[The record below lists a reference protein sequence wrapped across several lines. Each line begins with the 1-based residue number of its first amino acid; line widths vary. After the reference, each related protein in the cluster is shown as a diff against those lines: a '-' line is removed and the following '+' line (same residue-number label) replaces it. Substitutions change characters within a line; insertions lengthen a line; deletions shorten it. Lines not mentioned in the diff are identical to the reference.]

1 MNKKIKMNVSILLA
15 CLMLTGGVTQVRS
28 QAQEDEPTNPDEV
41 TVQTT
46 TNQLS
51 SDFYRAV
58 IIDGQYQI
66 GASASSNNN
75 LSSAAN
81 IRAFEE
87 GLLRISKQVF
97 PTEQYFMQ
105 EGQIIDEA
113 TMTSWLARESAT
125 NPEGLNPALPEED
138 AETQSSLEESLAS
151 EESVDP
157 ADDPEDVTEEG
168 AEENEQIVTNV
179 QSTPIYLSQV
189 AEKNL
194 MVETEEGFAL
204 GGIVLGLAMNS
215 TYEYTDADGVIHEQ
229 EISVGEMR
237 ERGRQFAN
245 IIVGR
250 LRNTEELRSVP
261 IVVGIYRTAP
271 SDEVVGGTYVLDGIS
286 REGNSV
292 TDWTENNEYRIAL
305 PIIEAS
311 DQSDQYAYFDN
322 FNNEIIN
329 FFPNLNGISGEAL
342 YIDGGLASLNVEIV
356 SQFYKQTEIT
366 ALTQHIT
373 DVSQRTLPEGVAI
386 EIKVISDAGVEAY
399 LGRPAGATQ
408 YQSHIFKK

>member
-81 IRAFEE
+81 SRAFEE

-399 LGRPAGATQ
+399 VGRPAGATQ
-408 YQSHIFKK
+408 YQSHIFNK

>member
-1 MNKKIKMNVSILLA
+1 MNKKIRMNVSILLA
-15 CLMLTGGVTQVRS
+15 CLMLVGGVTQVRS

-51 SDFYRAV
+51 SEFYRAV

-81 IRAFEE
+81 SRAFEE

-125 NPEGLNPALPEED
+125 NPEGLNPALPEEV

-189 AEKNL
+189 SEKNL
-194 MVETEEGFAL
+194 MVETEDGFAL

-215 TYEYTDADGVIHEQ
+215 TYEYTDADGVIHKQ

-271 SDEVVGGTYVLDGIS
+271 SEEVVGGTYVLDGIS

-399 LGRPAGATQ
+399 VGRPAGATQ
-408 YQSHIFKK
+408 YQSHIFNK

>member
-81 IRAFEE
+81 FRAFEE

-399 LGRPAGATQ
+399 VGRPAGATQ

>member
-51 SDFYRAV
+51 SEFYRAV

-81 IRAFEE
+81 SRAFEE

-125 NPEGLNPALPEED
+125 NPEGLNPALPEEV

-194 MVETEEGFAL
+194 MVETEDGFAL

-215 TYEYTDADGVIHEQ
+215 TYEYTDADGVIHKQ

-271 SDEVVGGTYVLDGIS
+271 SEEVVGGTYVLDGIS

-399 LGRPAGATQ
+399 VGRPAGATQ

>member
-81 IRAFEE
+81 SRAFEE

-399 LGRPAGATQ
+399 VGRPVGATQ

>member
-1 MNKKIKMNVSILLA
+1 MNKKIRMNVSILLA
-15 CLMLTGGVTQVRS
+15 CLMLVGGVTQVRS

-51 SDFYRAV
+51 SEFYRAV

-125 NPEGLNPALPEED
+125 NPEGLNPALPEGD

-151 EESVDP
+151 DESVDP

-261 IVVGIYRTAP
+261 IVVGIYRAAP

-399 LGRPAGATQ
+399 VGRPAGATQ

>member
-1 MNKKIKMNVSILLA
+1 MNRKIRKSVSVVLA
-15 CLMLTGGVTQVRS
+15 CLMLSGGVTQVRS
-28 QAQEDEPTNPDEV
+28 ESENNQQVSPDEV

-51 SDFYRAV
+51 SDYYRAV
-58 IIDGQYQI
+58 ITDGQYQM
-66 GASASSNNN
+66 GASASSNYN

-97 PTEQYFMQ
+97 PTEQYYMQ
-105 EGQIIDEA
+105 EGQIIDES
-113 TMTSWLARESAT
+113 TMTSWVARESAT
-125 NPEGLNPALPEED
+125 NPEGLNPALPEEE
-138 AETQSSLEESLAS
+138 AEAQSSLDESLAS
-151 EESVDP
+151 DESVDP
-157 ADDPEDVTEEG
+157 ADDPEDVTEEN
-168 AEENEQIVTNV
+168 AEENQQIVTNV

-189 AEKNL
+189 TEKNL
-194 MVETEEGFAL
+194 MVETEEGFGL
-204 GGIVLGLAMNS
+204 GGIVIGLAMNS
-215 TYEYTDADGVIHEQ
+215 TYEYTDSEGVIHQQ

-261 IVVGIYRTAP
+261 IVVGIYRAAP
-271 SDEVVGGTYVLDGIS
+271 SDDIVGGTYVLDGIS

-305 PIIEAS
+305 PIIEAN
-311 DQSDQYAYFDN
+311 DQSDQYTYFDN
-322 FNNEIIN
+322 FSNEIIN

-356 SQFYKQTEIT
+356 SQFYEQTEIT

-386 EIKVISDAGVEAY
+386 EIKVISDAGIEAY

>member
-1 MNKKIKMNVSILLA
+1 MNRKIRKSVSVVLA
-15 CLMLTGGVTQVRS
+15 CLMLSGGVTQVRS
-28 QAQEDEPTNPDEV
+28 ESENNQQVSPDEV

-51 SDFYRAV
+51 SDYYRAV
-58 IIDGQYQI
+58 ITDGQYQM
-66 GASASSNNN
+66 GASASSNYN

-97 PTEQYFMQ
+97 PTEQYYMQ
-105 EGQIIDEA
+105 EGQIIDES
-113 TMTSWLARESAT
+113 TMTSWVARESVT
-125 NPEGLNPALPEED
+125 NPEGLNPALPEEE
-138 AETQSSLEESLAS
+138 AEAQSSLDESLAS
-151 EESVDP
+151 DESVDP
-157 ADDPEDVTEEG
+157 ADDPEDVTEEN
-168 AEENEQIVTNV
+168 AEENQQIVTNV

-189 AEKNL
+189 TEKNL
-194 MVETEEGFAL
+194 MVETEEGFGL
-204 GGIVLGLAMNS
+204 GGIVIGLAMNS
-215 TYEYTDADGVIHEQ
+215 TYEYTDSEGVIHQQ

-261 IVVGIYRTAP
+261 IVVGIYRAAP
-271 SDEVVGGTYVLDGIS
+271 SDDIVGGTYVLDGIS

-305 PIIEAS
+305 PIIEAN
-311 DQSDQYAYFDN
+311 DQSDQYTYFDN
-322 FNNEIIN
+322 FSNEIIN

-356 SQFYKQTEIT
+356 SQFYEQTEIT

-386 EIKVISDAGVEAY
+386 EIKVISDAGIEAY

>member
-1 MNKKIKMNVSILLA
+1 MNKMIRMNVSILLA
-15 CLMLTGGVTQVRS
+15 CLMLVGGVTQVRS

-51 SDFYRAV
+51 SEFYRAV

-81 IRAFEE
+81 SRAFEE

-125 NPEGLNPALPEED
+125 NPEGLNPALPED
-138 AETQSSLEESLAS
+138 VAETQSSLEESLAS

-157 ADDPEDVTEEG
+157 ADDPENVTEEG
-168 AEENEQIVTNV
+168 AEVNEQIVTNV

-189 AEKNL
+189 SEKNL
-194 MVETEEGFAL
+194 MVETEDGFAL

-215 TYEYTDADGVIHEQ
+215 TYEYTDADGVIHKQ

-271 SDEVVGGTYVLDGIS
+271 SEEVVGGTYVLDGIS

-399 LGRPAGATQ
+399 VGRPAGATQ

>member
-1 MNKKIKMNVSILLA
+1 MNKKIRMNVSILLA
-15 CLMLTGGVTQVRS
+15 CLMLVGGVTQVRS

-51 SDFYRAV
+51 SEFYRAV

-81 IRAFEE
+81 SRAFEE

-157 ADDPEDVTEEG
+157 ADDPENVTEEG
-168 AEENEQIVTNV
+168 AEVNEQIVTNV

-189 AEKNL
+189 SEKNL
-194 MVETEEGFAL
+194 MVETEDGFAL

-215 TYEYTDADGVIHEQ
+215 TYEYTDADGVIHKQ

-271 SDEVVGGTYVLDGIS
+271 SEEVVGGTYVLDGIS

-399 LGRPAGATQ
+399 VGRPAGATQ

>member
-81 IRAFEE
+81 SRAFEE

-215 TYEYTDADGVIHEQ
+215 TYEYTDADGVIHKQ

-399 LGRPAGATQ
+399 VGRPAGATQ

>member
-1 MNKKIKMNVSILLA
+1 MNKKIRMNVSILLA
-15 CLMLTGGVTQVRS
+15 CLMLVGGVTQVKS

-51 SDFYRAV
+51 SEFYRAV

-81 IRAFEE
+81 SRAFEE

-125 NPEGLNPALPEED
+125 NPEGLNPALPEEV

-189 AEKNL
+189 SEKNL
-194 MVETEEGFAL
+194 MVETEDGFAL

-215 TYEYTDADGVIHEQ
+215 TYEYTDADGVIHKQ

-271 SDEVVGGTYVLDGIS
+271 SEEVVGGTYVLDGIS

-399 LGRPAGATQ
+399 VGRPAGATQ
-408 YQSHIFKK
+408 YQSHIFNK

>member
-1 MNKKIKMNVSILLA
+1 MNKKIRMNVSILLA
-15 CLMLTGGVTQVRS
+15 CLMLAGGVTQVRS

-51 SDFYRAV
+51 SEFYRAV

-125 NPEGLNPALPEED
+125 NPEGLNPALPEGD

-151 EESVDP
+151 DESVDP

-189 AEKNL
+189 SEKNL
-194 MVETEEGFAL
+194 MVETEDGFAL

-261 IVVGIYRTAP
+261 IVVGIYRAAP

-399 LGRPAGATQ
+399 VGRPAGATQ

>member
-1 MNKKIKMNVSILLA
+1 MNRKIRKSVSVVLA
-15 CLMLTGGVTQVRS
+15 CLMLSGGVTQVRS
-28 QAQEDEPTNPDEV
+28 ESENNQQVSPDEV

-51 SDFYRAV
+51 NDYYRAV
-58 IIDGQYQI
+58 ITDGQYQM
-66 GASASSNNN
+66 GASASSNYN

-97 PTEQYFMQ
+97 PTEQYYMQ
-105 EGQIIDEA
+105 EGQIIDES
-113 TMTSWLARESAT
+113 TMTSWVARESAT
-125 NPEGLNPALPEED
+125 NPEGLNPALPEEE
-138 AETQSSLEESLAS
+138 AEAQSSLDESLAS
-151 EESVDP
+151 DESVDP
-157 ADDPEDVTEEG
+157 ADDPEDVTEEN
-168 AEENEQIVTNV
+168 AEENQQIVTNV

-189 AEKNL
+189 TEKNL
-194 MVETEEGFAL
+194 MVETEEGFGL
-204 GGIVLGLAMNS
+204 GGIVIGLAMNS
-215 TYEYTDADGVIHEQ
+215 TYEYTDSEGVIHQQ

-261 IVVGIYRTAP
+261 IVVGIYRAAP
-271 SDEVVGGTYVLDGIS
+271 SDDIVGGTYVLDGIS

-305 PIIEAS
+305 PIIEAN
-311 DQSDQYAYFDN
+311 DQSDQYTYFDN
-322 FNNEIIN
+322 FSNEIIN

-356 SQFYKQTEIT
+356 SQFYEQTEIT

-386 EIKVISDAGVEAY
+386 EIKVISDAGIEAY

>member
-1 MNKKIKMNVSILLA
+1 MNKKIRMNVSILLA
-15 CLMLTGGVTQVRS
+15 CLMLVGGVTQVKS

-51 SDFYRAV
+51 SEFYRAV

-81 IRAFEE
+81 SRAFEE

-125 NPEGLNPALPEED
+125 NPEGLNPALPEEV

-189 AEKNL
+189 SEKNL

-204 GGIVLGLAMNS
+204 GGIVLGLEMNS
-215 TYEYTDADGVIHEQ
+215 TYEYTDADGVIHKQ

-271 SDEVVGGTYVLDGIS
+271 SEEVVGGTYVLDGIS

-399 LGRPAGATQ
+399 VGRPAGATQ
-408 YQSHIFKK
+408 YQSHIFNK

>member
-81 IRAFEE
+81 SRAFEE

-399 LGRPAGATQ
+399 VGRPAGATQ

>member
-15 CLMLTGGVTQVRS
+15 CLMLVGGVKQVRS

-81 IRAFEE
+81 SRAFEE

-399 LGRPAGATQ
+399 VGRPAGATQ

>member
-51 SDFYRAV
+51 SEFYRAV

-81 IRAFEE
+81 SRAFEE

-399 LGRPAGATQ
+399 VGRPAGATQ

>member
-51 SDFYRAV
+51 SEFYRAV

-81 IRAFEE
+81 SRAFEE

-125 NPEGLNPALPEED
+125 NPEGLNPALPEEV

-189 AEKNL
+189 SEKNL
-194 MVETEEGFAL
+194 MVETEDGFAL

-215 TYEYTDADGVIHEQ
+215 TYEYTDADGVIHKQ

-271 SDEVVGGTYVLDGIS
+271 SEEVVGGTYVLDGIS

-399 LGRPAGATQ
+399 VGRPAGATQ

>member
-1 MNKKIKMNVSILLA
+1 MNKKIRMNVSILLA
-15 CLMLTGGVTQVRS
+15 CLMLVGGVTQVKS

-51 SDFYRAV
+51 SEFYRAV

-81 IRAFEE
+81 SRAFEE

-125 NPEGLNPALPEED
+125 NPEGLNPALPEEV

-189 AEKNL
+189 SEKNL
-194 MVETEEGFAL
+194 MVETEDGFAL

-215 TYEYTDADGVIHEQ
+215 TYEYTDADGVIHKQ

-399 LGRPAGATQ
+399 VGRPAGATQ
-408 YQSHIFKK
+408 YQSHIFNK

>member
-81 IRAFEE
+81 SRAFEE

-125 NPEGLNPALPEED
+125 NPEGLNPALPEEV

-189 AEKNL
+189 SEKNL
-194 MVETEEGFAL
+194 MVETEDGFAL
-204 GGIVLGLAMNS
+204 GGIVLGLEMNS
-215 TYEYTDADGVIHEQ
+215 TYEYTDADGVIHKQ

-271 SDEVVGGTYVLDGIS
+271 SEEVVGGTYVLDGIS

-399 LGRPAGATQ
+399 VGRPAGATQ
-408 YQSHIFKK
+408 YQSHIFNK

>member
-1 MNKKIKMNVSILLA
+1 MNKKIRMNVSILLA
-15 CLMLTGGVTQVRS
+15 CLMLVGGVTQVKS

-51 SDFYRAV
+51 SEFYRAV

-81 IRAFEE
+81 SRAFEE

-125 NPEGLNPALPEED
+125 NPEGLNPALPEEV

-189 AEKNL
+189 SEKNL
-194 MVETEEGFAL
+194 MVETEDGFAL
-204 GGIVLGLAMNS
+204 GGIVLGLEMNS
-215 TYEYTDADGVIHEQ
+215 TYEYTDADGVIHKQ

-271 SDEVVGGTYVLDGIS
+271 SEEVVGGTYVLDGIS

-399 LGRPAGATQ
+399 VGRPAGATQ
-408 YQSHIFKK
+408 YQSHIFNK